1 MSRLLKRRSGN
12 DRVFA
17 NIPGLTALTRC
28 DTLCLMKSISI
39 RELHER
45 TGHWVRKAYREGAIA
60 VTDRGRRIA
69 VLGDIALLTGGDK
82 PFPKRDRNA
91 MPAVGVDSADLI
103 SSDRD
108 R

>member
-1 MSRLLKRRSGN
+1 M
-12 DRVFA
+12 F
-17 NIPGLTALTRC
+17 C
-28 DTLCLMKSISI
+28 DTLCLMKTISI

-45 TGHWVRKAYREGAIA
+45 TGHWVRTAHREGAIT

-69 VLGDIALLTGGDK
+69 VLGDIALLTQSDK
-82 PFPKRDRNA
+82 PFPKRDRDA
-91 MPAVGVDSADLI
+91 MPAVVVDSADLI